1 MPESMF
7 SPDGIEVPVSSP
19 TQAVNLKARGY
30 TDQPPTS
37 LPVPDGAGTTFDPAE
52 HTVPDVLAYIEAHPE
67 QADAVV
73 AAERG
78 GQHRK
83 GIVGDQPEG

>member
-1 MPESMF
+1 MTDSLF
-7 SPDGIEVPVSSP
+7 SPDGIKVPVGSP
-19 TQAVNLKARGY
+19 TQAVNLRARGY
-30 TDQPPTS
+30 TDEPPS
-37 LPVPDGAGTTFDPAE
+37 ALPVPDAAGTTFDPAE
-52 HTVPDVLAYIEAHPE
+52 HTIPEVLAYIEAYPE

-83 GIVGDQPEG
+83 GIVGDQPDT